1 MLREVVD
8 QNCVG
13 SAAECRQVRDLRI
26 GCRSANCDQYE
37 QGLARGSTMDYY
49 VVLGI
54 AEDADDETIRSA
66 FRALARRYHPD
77 VGAGSSPVEFQ
88 RAREAYETLADPE
101 RRCRYDRQ
109 LRSARARPV
118 VVQEIVIS
126 RPFAEPLLSW
136 HRSSFD
142 APRTWMTGTRPS
154 RFDELIEELFVS
166 LDYDWFNPPRRW

>member
-1 MLREVVD
+1 
-8 QNCVG
+8 
-13 SAAECRQVRDLRI
+13 
-26 GCRSANCDQYE
+26 
-37 QGLARGSTMDYY
+37 MDYY

-101 RRCRYDRQ
+101 RRRRYDRQ
-109 LRSARARPV
+109 LRSARGLPV

-142 APRTWMTGTRPS
+142 APRTWMTGTRTSP
-154 RFDELIEELFVS
+154 FDELIEELFAS
-166 LDYDWFNPPRRW
+166 FDYDWFNPPRRW

>member
-1 MLREVVD
+1 
-8 QNCVG
+8 
-13 SAAECRQVRDLRI
+13 
-26 GCRSANCDQYE
+26 
-37 QGLARGSTMDYY
+37 MDYY

-101 RRCRYDRQ
+101 RRRRYDRQ
-109 LRSARARPV
+109 LRIARARPV
-118 VVQEIVIS
+118 VVREVLVS
-126 RPFAEPLLSW
+126 RPFAEPLPSW

-142 APRTWMTGTRPS
+142 APRIWTTGTRPS
-154 RFDELIEELFVS
+154 AFDELVEELFAS
-166 LDYDWFNPPRRW
+166 FDYDWFHSPRRW